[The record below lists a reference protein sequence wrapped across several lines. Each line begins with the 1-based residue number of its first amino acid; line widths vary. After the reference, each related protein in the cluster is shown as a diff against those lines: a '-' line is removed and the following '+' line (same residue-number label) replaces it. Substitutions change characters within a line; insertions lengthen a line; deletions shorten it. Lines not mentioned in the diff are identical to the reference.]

1 MTIKIAFLVLGIAI
15 VLWSAVVIIWAPGGR
30 ITKANFDKIEI
41 GMTFSDVNRI
51 LCCAPGDYTAG
62 RSVFR
67 PASQARVWQG
77 GRTETWFGT
86 SVSIHLD
93 FDSHDKVIVR
103 HVHNAKMMSW
113 AERIKK
119 AIDF

>member
-1 MTIKIAFLVLGIAI
+1 MMIKIAFFVIGIAI
-15 VLWSAVVIIWAPGGR
+15 VSWSAVVINWVPGGR

-51 LCCAPGDYTAG
+51 LRCAPGDYTFG
-62 RSVFR
+62 RSVIR

-77 GRTETWFGT
+77 DRTEAWFGT

-93 FDSHDKVIVR
+93 FDSNDKVIVR
-103 HVHNAKMMSW
+103 HSHNAKMMSW
-113 AERIKK
+113 AERITK
-119 AIDF
+119 AFAF